1 VTDVDNPDRRE
12 SESPTR
18 NYTVPQNQPAG
29 MRIPEFVLRQLIS
42 WALKQVRQ
50 TLDQPKNIVDELYAM
65 AGPELILQIKE
76 WLRAHENIF
85 IDVAWPRDDQSF
97 PLIVVEP
104 QGEQEETESTFLGDL
119 AGTMDYGRFNDGI
132 PSMRPQF
139 AIPERHTTNVYIA
152 SQDDRLTLFLYT
164 LVKFIIISNKDQ
176 LTQWYDIHNLT
187 VGGQTIEHDPNLF
200 PTFGY
205 YRVLTLSYLCL
216 FDFNGAE
223 EAAKIVS
230 LDLMVTTINCG
241 DVTQGVEIVTT
252 VPVPFPEP

>member
-12 SESPTR
+12 SDSPAY

-42 WALKQVRQ
+42 WALKQVRLS
-50 TLDQPKNIVDELYAM
+50 LDNPRNIVDELYAM
-65 AGPELILQIKE
+65 AGPDLIKQIKE

-85 IDVAWPRDDQSF
+85 IDVSWPRDDQNL

-104 QGEQEETESTFLGDL
+104 QGEQEETEMAFLGDL
-119 AGTMDYGRFNDGI
+119 AGTMDYGRFDNGI
-132 PSMRPQF
+132 PTMRPQF
-139 AIPERHTTNVYIA
+139 AIPERHTTNIYIA

-164 LVKFIIISNKDQ
+164 LVKYIIISNKDQ
-176 LTQWYDIHNLT
+176 LTQWYDIHNLV
-187 VGGQTIEHDPNLF
+187 VGGQVIEHDPNLF

-205 YRVLTLSYLCL
+205 YRVLTLSYMCL
-216 FDFNGAE
+216 FDFNGSE

-230 LDLMVTTINCG
+230 LDLMVTTQQQDIN
-241 DVTQGVEIVTT
+241 GVETEVIS
-252 VPVPFPEP
+252 PVPAVDP

>member
-1 VTDVDNPDRRE
+1 VTDVDNPDRRA
-12 SESPTR
+12 SQSPAQ

-65 AGPELILQIKE
+65 AGPDLIKQVKD
-76 WLRAHENIF
+76 WMRAHENIF

-176 LTQWYDIHNLT
+176 LTQWYDIHNL
-187 VGGQTIEHDPNLF
+187 VAGGQVLDHDPNLF

-230 LDLMVTTINCG
+230 LDLMVSTQQQDINQ
-241 DVTQGVEIVTT
+241 VQTEVIS
-252 VPVPFPEP
+252 PVPAVDP